1 MKPIVVAGA
10 GAFGTALAITL
21 ARAGRDVTLWGRN
34 IASWPSAR
42 DNPRLPGVELPK
54 SIVVTG
60 DFKVT
65 PDDILLLATPT
76 QTLRD
81 FLKTHTPDP
90 LALVACCKGIDLTTG
105 LGPTGVIAQ
114 VLDRTGAILTGPSFA
129 SDIARGLPTALT
141 LATKDA
147 TAPLLQE
154 TLATETMRI
163 YLSDDPVGA
172 ELGGALKN
180 VVAIACG
187 ICIGAGFGQ
196 SARAA
201 LMTRGYAE
209 MQRLAMTLGAQPE
222 TLAGLSG
229 FGDMA
234 LTCTS
239 EQSRNYAYG
248 LELGRNTAGDITKT
262 IEGRATAQAVVAL
275 ADKHGIDMPIAA
287 MVRDMSDGATTP
299 EQALSD
305 LLSRPLKKE

>member
-1 MKPIVVAGA
+1 MRPITVAGA

-21 ARAGRDVTLWGRN
+21 ARAGRDVTLWGR
-34 IASWPSAR
+34 SLTWPNAR
-42 DNPRLPGVELPK
+42 ENPRLPGIELPK
-54 SIVVTG
+54 SIVLTSA
-60 DFKVT
+60 FEIT
-65 PDDILLLATPT
+65 TESILLLAIPT

-81 FLKTHTPDP
+81 FLAEHRPDP
-90 LALVACCKGIDLTTG
+90 FAFVACCKGIDLTTG
-105 LGPTGVIAQ
+105 LGPTGVISEI
-114 VLDRTGAILTGPSFA
+114 LKREGAVLTGPSFA

-141 LATKDA
+141 LATQNP
-147 TAPLLQE
+147 TAEELQE
-154 TLATETMRI
+154 ALSTETLRL
-163 YLSDDPVGA
+163 YVSDDPKGA

-187 ICIGAGFGQ
+187 ICMGAGFGQ

-209 MQRLAMTLGAQPE
+209 MQRLAIKLGAKSE

-229 FGDMA
+229 FGDLA

-239 EQSRNYAYG
+239 DQSRNYTFG
-248 LELGRNTAGDITKT
+248 QELGRSTSGDRTKT
-262 IEGRATAQAVVAL
+262 IEGRFTAQAVVAL
-275 ADKHGIDMPIAA
+275 ADEHRIDMPIAA
-287 MVRDMSDGATTP
+287 MVRDMVEGSTTP